1 MTASTSRPG
10 RGERPARAIT
20 GLLKPVH
27 VLLAGLTGIG
37 LAADGSWAGGA
48 LWGLFA
54 AVFAG
59 LLPAGYIDWERKRGR
74 WDDRHVVDRSQR
86 RPIFLV
92 ILASIGFAAAVMV
105 LAGAP
110 GDVLRAMVALWAMTV
125 GLLTV
130 NDAGKWKVSV
140 DSAVASAVVTMLA
153 VVADPWWTAAYGLTL
168 LVCWTRV
175 SLGYHTAA
183 QTAAGTALGMATALL
198 WLA

>member
-1 MTASTSRPG
+1 MTISTDIPG
-10 RGERPARAIT
+10 RSEQPARAIT
-20 GLLKPVH
+20 NLLKPVH

-37 LAADGSWAGGA
+37 YTAGNSWAGA
-48 LWGLFA
+48 VWGLFA

-59 LLPAGYIDWERKRGR
+59 LLPAGYIDWEKKRGR
-74 WDDRHVVDRSQR
+74 WGDRHVVDRAQR

-92 ILASIGFAAAVMV
+92 ILASIGFAASVMV
-105 LAGAP
+105 VAGAP
-110 GDVLRAMVALWAMTV
+110 GDVLRAMVALWVMTV

-130 NDAGKWKVSV
+130 NDAGQWKISV
-140 DSAVASAVVTMLA
+140 DCAVASSVVTMLA
-153 VVADPWWTAAYGLTL
+153 VVAGPWWSAAYTLTL

-183 QTAAGTALGMATALL
+183 QTAAGTALGLATALL